1 MTASEKAAGLAALPV
16 LTAYSDPPAW
26 VAEAVIYQIFPDRF
40 RRSGR
45 VEEQRLLQLKPW
57 GSDPTEQGFQ
67 GGDLYG
73 VIDALDYLQA
83 MGVSCLY
90 LTPIFSS
97 AANHRYHAYDY
108 LQVDPLLG
116 GDAALDALISAVHRR
131 GMRLVLDGVF
141 NHCGRGFWAFHHVVE
156 NGAASPYKDWCHI
169 QQWPLKPYPN
179 DGESCG
185 YDCWWAIPDLP
196 KFNHANPAVQDYLL
210 SVASHWLERGI
221 DGWRLDVPDE
231 VPQEFWVDFR
241 RAVRAVKSD
250 AWIVG
255 EIWGD
260 ARSWLQGDQFDGVM
274 NYRIGWST
282 LGWTAGEGLRKGY
295 QNPDYPLQPR
305 STEELLNIWSATTSS
320 YRPEVNRAQLN
331 LLDSHDVP
339 RALHS
344 LNGDLKAL
352 KLALLLLF
360 LQPGAPCI
368 YYGTEAGLA
377 GGPSSERSNGP
388 EPACREAF
396 PWDQAWSA
404 DLCAYIEQLAELRH
418 CYPVLQ
424 QGDLSWH
431 AVGSD
436 GLVAQADGMELW
448 INRSRNKALALHDP
462 QASADVLWSTEE
474 AISAD
479 AISVQSAALLLTT
492 PK

>member
-1 MTASEKAAGLAALPV
+1 MPPQ
-16 LTAYSDPPAW
+16 TAYSDPPAW
-26 VAEAVIYQIFPDRF
+26 VGEAVIYQIFPDRF

-45 VEEQRLLQLKPW
+45 VDEQNLLALKPW

-73 VIDALDYLQA
+73 VIDALDHLQS
-83 MGVSCLY
+83 MGMNCLY

-116 GDAALDALISAVHRR
+116 GNEALDALIGAVHHR
-131 GMRLVLDGVF
+131 GMRIVLDGVF

-156 NGAASPYKDWCHI
+156 NGAASPYRDWFHI
-169 QQWPLKPYPN
+169 QQWPLKPYPSG
-179 DGESCG
+179 GESCG

-196 KFNHANPAVQDYLL
+196 KFNHANPAVVNYLL
-210 SVASHWLERGI
+210 SVARHWLERGI

-231 VPQEFWVDFR
+231 VPQKFWVDFR
-241 RAVRAVKSD
+241 QAVREVNAD

-282 LGWTAGEGLRKGY
+282 LGWAGGDGLRQSY

-305 STEELLNIWSATTSS
+305 SSEELLNIWSATTGW

-377 GGPSSERSNGP
+377 GGPNSELSSGP

-404 DLCAYIEQLAELRH
+404 DLSAYIQQLAELRR

-424 QGDLSWH
+424 QGELSWR

-436 GLVAQADGMELW
+436 GLVAKAVGMELW
-448 INRSRNKALALHDP
+448 INRSRHESLALPNALA
-462 QASADVLWSTEE
+462 SAEMLWSTEE
-474 AISAD
+474 STAAAAIA
-479 AISVQSAALLLTT
+479 AQSAAMLLTT